1 MKINEIVTKIKEV
14 RELSVKRKFDQTF
27 DLVFNLQNLD
37 LKKPEHKVDVG
48 IVLKTNVK
56 PKKHKICVIIDHT
69 VQGAEGVFD
78 HVLFNDELAAMKG
91 NMEKIRKITHKFD
104 KFVVQANHMPLFA
117 QVLGRYLGPMGKM
130 PSPKLGMVITPK
142 TPLPALYE
150 KLQKTVHLQTKKN
163 LVLQVSVG
171 SEKESDEAIAENI
184 LAVYDQL
191 IHALPAQKN
200 NLKNS
205 KLKLTMSKLVVL

>member
-1 MKINEIVTKIKEV
+1 MEIKQIGENIKQV
-14 RELSVKRKFDQTF
+14 RELSTKRNFTQTF

-48 IVLKTNVK
+48 LVLKTNVK
-56 PKKHKICVIIDHT
+56 PKKHKICAIIDHT
-69 VQGAEGVFD
+69 VQGAEEVFD
-78 HVLFNDELAAMKG
+78 KVLFNDELAALKG
-91 NMEKIRKITHKFD
+91 NMEKIRKITHEFD

-142 TPLPALYE
+142 TPLGPLYE

-171 SEKESDEAIAENI
+171 SEAESDEAIAENI
-184 LAVYDQL
+184 EAVYDQL
-191 IHALPAQKN
+191 LHALPAQKN
-200 NLKNS
+200 NLKNT
-205 KLKLTMSKLVVL
+205 KLKLTMSKAVVL